1 MEVSEA
7 EEGIDSD
14 FEDEEESDRKRQAA
28 VVSLL
33 EQYEKDRS
41 KVKFG
46 KRIGDGASG
55 TVYEVFQ
62 TRFFAHKLVLIIYLR
77 TTNWIYVLIAKGYNG
92 WTTCGYQKSHA
103 QCIGG
108 TDQPGMCSYE
118 VSSKNL
124 YASIFLNSK
133 KM

>member
-1 MEVSEA
+1 MFRYLARVLSTSPCLLLFRLLSSQMEVSEA

-14 FEDEEESDRKRQAA
+14 FDDEESDRKRQAA

-62 TRFFAHKLVLIIYLR
+62 NR
-77 TTNWIYVLIAKGYNG
+77 T
-92 WTTCGYQKSHA
+92 
-103 QCIGG
+103 
-108 TDQPGMCSYE
+108 
-118 VSSKNL
+118 
-124 YASIFLNSK
+124 
-133 KM
+133 